1 MFLFLQSNVIGFY
14 ALKVALIDINTPP
27 WITTGI
33 YYIFLI
39 YNHID

>member
-27 WITTGI
+27 GLPQEFII
-33 YYIFLI
+33 YF
-39 YNHID
+39 